1 MTLNITGALKE
12 LSNKLLMNNITAYLI
27 GNLYSVAL
35 IIAVVSIIIVYNLI
49 EMKRKKDK
57 FTNLIKSMFYIF
69 IFVSGILNLFIIIN
83 RKEGGNL
90 RNDRI
95 FSNIYGNILN
105 NNPTNMSDIQIG
117 GNRKLNNNIS
127 IQDNML
133 SQKHNIDNSVN
144 ISDVTQNVPPPNI
157 IIN

>member
-1 MTLNITGALKE
+1 MTLNITSALKE
-12 LSNKLLMNNITAYLI
+12 LSNKLLMNNITAYLM

-49 EMKRKKDK
+49 AMKRKKDK

-69 IFVSGILNLFIIIN
+69 IFVFGILNLFIIIN

>member
-133 SQKHNIDNSVN
+133 SQKHNIDNSGGYY
-144 ISDVTQNVPPPNI
+144 
-157 IIN
+157 

>member
-12 LSNKLLMNNITAYLI
+12 LSNKLLMNNITAYLM